1 MTRYAGVFPVAPY
14 RSDTVRH
21 PLQPLH
27 PATRQGLLELARE
40 LNPLALTW
48 GR

>member
-1 MTRYAGVFPVAPY
+1 MNVSDKTPYAGVFPVAPTI

-21 PLQPLH
+21 PLQPL
-27 PATRQGLLELARE
+27 
-40 LNPLALTW
+40 ALTW

>member
-1 MTRYAGVFPVAPY
+1 MREGGMIK
-14 RSDTVRH
+14 SDAVRH

-27 PATRQGLLELARE
+27 PATRAGLIEIARS
-40 LNPLALTW
+40 LDAVVLRW